1 MISYYTPHLAIFVTI
16 KSGAVSTNMAY
27 WYLAH
32 QHTTIQKQNKKLSKC
47 TPIIQ
52 TYAHVTTHAIVAESN
67 SFKEKIIAKTTV
79 GQMDLYDGH
88 FKYT

>member
-1 MISYYTPHLAIFVTI
+1 MTI

-32 QHTTIQKQNKKLSKC
+32 QHTTIQKQ
-47 TPIIQ
+47 
-52 TYAHVTTHAIVAESN
+52 TYAPLTTHAIVAESN